1 MPSVMNRRGVC
12 YDVGHVMTIN
22 WRPVF
27 DMAVVHRELEIIQRD
42 LHCNAVRIGGRD
54 LKRVIKASEDA
65 LAQGLEVWFSP
76 VLWDKSPDRTL
87 AYIIEAAKAAEK
99 LRLRWPDRVVFV
111 VGQELTLFMQGIVP
125 GKNLVARM
133 RNPSLGEGIKTGA
146 HNAPLNAF
154 LGRAVEAVRRVYH
167 GPLSY
172 AAVIWEA
179 VVWSRFDIIGVDH
192 YRDPRINDRYVEMLA
207 PLFAV
212 GKPVVATEFGLGT
225 YVGADKA
232 GGVMNLGTMVD
243 FTLGLHSLPLVGR
256 LVRPRLNGVYGRDE
270 ELQARELSETL
281 ASLDAAGVDGA
292 FVSTFLSAIHPYDE
306 DPRYDLDMAASTLV
320 KTLGRGRH
328 GTTYPDMPWEP
339 KASFR
344 AVSDYYSRHD

>member
-1 MPSVMNRRGVC
+1 MNRRGVC

-54 LKRVIKASEDA
+54 LRRVVRASEDA

-87 AYIIEAAKAAEK
+87 AYIVEAAKAAEK
-99 LRLRWPDRVVFV
+99 LSLQWPDRVVFV

-172 AAVIWEA
+172 AALIWEA
-179 VVWSRFDIIGVDH
+179 VDWSRFDIIGVDH
-192 YRDPRINDRYVEMLA
+192 YRDPRINDRYVDMLA

-243 FTLGLHSLPLVGR
+243 FTLGLHSLPLVGTAGATATQRR
-256 LVRPRLNGVYGRDE
+256 LR
-270 ELQARELSETL
+270 AR
-281 ASLDAAGVDGA
+281 
-292 FVSTFLSAIHPYDE
+292 
-306 DPRYDLDMAASTLV
+306 
-320 KTLGRGRH
+320 
-328 GTTYPDMPWEP
+328 
-339 KASFR
+339 
-344 AVSDYYSRHD
+344 